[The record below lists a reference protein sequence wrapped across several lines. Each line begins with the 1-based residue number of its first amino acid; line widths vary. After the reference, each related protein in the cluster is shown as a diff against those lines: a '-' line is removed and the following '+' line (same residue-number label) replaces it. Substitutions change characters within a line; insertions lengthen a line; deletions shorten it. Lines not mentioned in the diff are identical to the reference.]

1 MLKSTNSKNLTKPTT
16 LGQTLTKK
24 GKDIV
29 DTINTHISYPKEFN
43 IRTFTRHKNNIAYLI
58 KNPKKSITTG
68 TKERDSAVKLGASGL
83 IALIQKNSLELI
95 GTGKTKITPPK
106 IIKETLKPEKNN
118 IIIITFAPKK
128 STSELAG
135 LAISLDLIKYSII
148 ES

>member
-1 MLKSTNSKNLTKPTT
+1 MLKTLNSKNLTKPTT
-16 LGQTLTKK
+16 RGQALTKK

-29 DTINTHISYPKEFN
+29 DTINTHISYPRELN
-43 IRTFTRHKNNIAYLI
+43 ISTFTRHKNNIAYII

-68 TKERDSAVKLGASGL
+68 IKERDSAVRLGASGL
-83 IALIQKNSLELI
+83 IALTRKNSLELI

-106 IIKETLKPEKNN
+106 IIKETLKPKKNN

-135 LAISLDLIKYSII
+135 LAIALDLVEFKL
-148 ES
+148 